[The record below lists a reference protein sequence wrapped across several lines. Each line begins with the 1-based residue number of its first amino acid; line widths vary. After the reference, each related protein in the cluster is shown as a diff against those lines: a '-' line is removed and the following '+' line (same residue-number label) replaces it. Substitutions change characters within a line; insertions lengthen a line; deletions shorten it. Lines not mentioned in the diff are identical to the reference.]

1 MSDVG
6 RNDPNDPWL
15 CSSVQAEY
23 YLEFFS
29 QLNHDLDGIVTGNS
43 AIQLFKKSNLS
54 QDELCIIWELA
65 DLDKGNWSCLTHS
78 L

>member
-6 RNDPNDPWL
+6 KNDPNDPWL

-23 YLEFFS
+23 YLDFFTKINS
-29 QLNHDLDGIVTGNS
+29 DLTGMVAGS
-43 AIQLFKKSNLS
+43 EALSLFKKSNLS

-65 DLDKGNWSCLTHS
+65 DVDKGTWIL
-78 L
+78 